1 MFDNVFKAV
10 KGEIK
15 NEDKEFNVALI
26 KFTKRFESFSQN
38 QKVSAFQKILPHF
51 SVENV
56 QRSRYNLTRF
66 QEENIKIGSRQRP
79 SNVGT
84 KRLPNRPISLKS
96 TS

>member
-38 QKVSAFQKILPHF
+38 QKVSAFQKICTTFF
-51 SVENV
+51 S
-56 QRSRYNLTRF
+56 RKRTK
-66 QEENIKIGSRQRP
+66 IKIQPNAVSRRK
-79 SNVGT
+79 S
-84 KRLPNRPISLKS
+84 KNR
-96 TS
+96 